1 MLRGRVRLAA
11 ADAQVPPLQRA
22 QGRDRPLQVA
32 RSQPDEPERYGVG
45 RLAPLGRCGR
55 YPLLRACREDE
66 PALRLQLARSCQ
78 PDASL
83 PRFGYVRDERVLSHL
98 PRTRM
103 CEDRLWVDLLPVSM
117 QATLPPQ
124 QSDAFLARLRRQGLA

>member
-1 MLRGRVRLAA
+1 MRKYRLSNEPKAEIVLCRSRVHSRMSLSDMASA
-11 ADAQVPPLQRA
+11 GL
-22 QGRDRPLQVA
+22 L
-32 RSQPDEPERYGVG
+32 
-45 RLAPLGRCGR
+45 RCGR